1 MPPAIST
8 TIPMHTGAVQAE
20 CIRGGVV
27 ATERGCVQTCH
38 CAFPIGQAGKQAG
51 RQATG
56 ITYLLHGHGQSP
68 QRFPRSVK
76 FFSASFMSLLIWS
89 IPSSMRSSCSELNIS
104 QLWPPR
110 NKECGKA
117 NGDREK
123 EKAERRKKG
132 DKKKKKDLKHS
143 RDNIQSDSSTRV
155 KPIGASPVPTCRR
168 DIQVHSICL
177 HLLNFSLP
185 PSCLCWYG
193 SCHLQH
199 ARVALVRTKG
209 LHSNEMRFCILAD
222 KGWWQQ
228 VIWALQKRLYV
239 NVKHLWR
246 DGLFRFG

>member
-20 CIRGGVV
+20 CNTGVGRGYG
-27 ATERGCVQTCH
+27 
-38 CAFPIGQAGKQAG
+38 AGMRANWSLCFSYWSGRQAG

-104 QLWPPR
+104 QLRPPR
-110 NKECGKA
+110 NKECGKG
-117 NGDREK
+117 NGEREK
-123 EKAERRKKG
+123 EKEKG
-132 DKKKKKDLKHS
+132 DKKKEKDLKHS
-143 RDNIQSDSSTRV
+143 RDNRQSDSSTRV
-155 KPIGASPVPTCRR
+155 KPTGASPVPTCRR

-209 LHSNEMRFCILAD
+209 
-222 KGWWQQ
+222 WQQ
-228 VIWALQKRLYV
+228 WNEILHPGRQTVMTTCDPETYLYV
-239 NVKHLWR
+239 NVRH
-246 DGLFRFG
+246 

>member
-1 MPPAIST
+1 MALHASSYLYHHPHAHRSGPGKVQRGY
-8 TIPMHTGAVQAE
+8 GAGMRANWSL
-20 CIRGGVV
+20 RFSYWSG
-27 ATERGCVQTCH
+27 R
-38 CAFPIGQAGKQAG
+38 QAG

-104 QLWPPR
+104 QLRPPR
-110 NKECGKA
+110 NKEYGKG
-117 NGDREK
+117 NGEREK
-123 EKAERRKKG
+123 EKAERRKRGQKERERLETFTWQQTVRQQHAG
-132 DKKKKKDLKHS
+132 EAL
-143 RDNIQSDSSTRV
+143 
-155 KPIGASPVPTCRR
+155 GASPVPTCRR

-209 LHSNEMRFCILAD
+209 
-222 KGWWQQ
+222 WQQ
-228 VIWALQKRLYV
+228 WNDILHPGRQTVMTTCDLNCPETCIYV
-239 NVKHLWR
+239 NVRHLWC
-246 DGLFRFG
+246 DGLVRLG